1 MDKLRCQNGYT
12 LVLVMVFLSM
22 VTIVVLSMLDT
33 WVMETLISRNSRDAE
48 QAFQLAEGAVY
59 MGAEQS
65 YQVLHNNYRTVET
78 LPAWIELAE
87 TSFTD
92 SVNGQP
98 VQMLVNHPT
107 LIEQGSDYCIYE
119 IRGRGICPPAEYRLK
134 TQVRFEY
141 LEYHHLQYGED
152 GSVIDMTFSHRD
164 FLDRGKVVKM
174 EKELQP

>member
-1 MDKLRCQNGYT
+1 M
-12 LVLVMVFLSM
+12 LVVVMILLSLF
-22 VTIVVLSMLDT
+22 TIIIFSMLDT
-33 WVMETLISRNSRDAE
+33 SVMERLISRNSRDAE
-48 QAFQLAEGAVY
+48 QAFQMAEGAVY
-59 MGAEQS
+59 LGAEQI
-65 YQVLHNNYRTVET
+65 YQVLLRDYRTVEN
-78 LPAWIELAE
+78 LPVAIQLEQS
-87 TSFTD
+87 SFHD
-92 SVNGQP
+92 SVKGQP